1 MHPEYKGNVLS
12 DEEDFGQKLP
22 DDSDDEVQEDPHWG
36 DVPED
41 AETIDDKD
49 KKRLAAAAATATP

>member
-1 MHPEYKGNVLS
+1 
-12 DEEDFGQKLP
+12 LP
-22 DDSDDEVQEDPHWG
+22 DDSDDEEQEDPHWG